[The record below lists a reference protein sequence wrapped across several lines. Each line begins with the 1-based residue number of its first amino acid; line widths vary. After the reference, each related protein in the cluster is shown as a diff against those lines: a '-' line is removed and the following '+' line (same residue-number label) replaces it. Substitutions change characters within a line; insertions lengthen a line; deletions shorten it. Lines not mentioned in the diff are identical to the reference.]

1 MSLLIHTLGR
11 EELHLVTEL
20 SARIWPIAY
29 SEIITQEQIK
39 YMLKTMYSQQELEQN
54 LSDGHVFLL
63 AEHDGR
69 PVGYAGYQVHFPQL
83 EFSKLHKLYVLPEIQ
98 HVGVGG
104 ALFESVLSASQKQ
117 QCKHLILQVNKNNP
131 ALQFYHK
138 KGMYIHE
145 EAVFDIGN
153 GFVMDDYIMRIDW

>member
-11 EELHLVTEL
+11 AELHLVTEL

-29 SEIITQEQIK
+29 SEIITQEKIK
-39 YMLKTMYSQQELEQN
+39 YMLNTMYSQQALEQN

-63 AEHDGR
+63 AELDGK
-69 PVGYAGYQVHFPQL
+69 PVGYAGYQMHFPQL

-98 HVGVGG
+98 HSGIGG
-104 ALFESVLSASQKQ
+104 ALFDSVVTASKKEH
-117 QCKHLILQVNKNNP
+117 CKHLILQVNKHNP

-138 KGMYIHE
+138 KGMYKHE

-153 GFVMDDYIMRIDW
+153 GFVMDDYIMRLDW